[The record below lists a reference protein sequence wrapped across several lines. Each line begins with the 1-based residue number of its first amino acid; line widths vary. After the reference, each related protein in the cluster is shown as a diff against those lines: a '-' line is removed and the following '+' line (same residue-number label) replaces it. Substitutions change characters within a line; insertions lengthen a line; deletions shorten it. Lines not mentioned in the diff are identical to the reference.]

1 MTLII
6 TALVFSQHYILL
18 VFAWQRFWVIF
29 LQLHIISENSSTLLV
44 EKSLNF
50 STNDTNYKLYW
61 GTLAYVCSLYI
72 GMRSEVPPYL

>member
-18 VFAWQRFWVIF
+18 VLAWQRFRVTF
-29 LQLHIISENSSTLLV
+29 LQLLFLRKTARCRKEFELLQ
-44 EKSLNF
+44 
-50 STNDTNYKLYW
+50 NDTNYKLYW